1 MDWRH
6 KAAVLN
12 FLCGPLVTRRAHVAA
27 RTMLMIESSLSD
39 TVRWVASSGY
49 VANDNGSGLEVEMPQ
64 NLYFV
69 STVCV
74 SVFLCVL
81 CFVVLV

>member
-49 VANDNGSGLEVEMPQ
+49 VADDSGSGLEVEMPQ

-69 STVCV
+69 TTV
-74 SVFLCVL
+74 CVL
-81 CFVVLV
+81 CFVVLVQL